1 MAGTIRLGTAGW
13 VFEAWR
19 KSYYPDGLKQ
29 KDELAY
35 SSARL
40 GNIEINATF
49 YSHQKAA
56 SFENW
61 ASQTPDDFVFTVKAH
76 QLVTHIKRL
85 KDVELPLA
93 NFFASGVMA
102 LGKKLGPFCWQLP
115 GNSKYDPDRMEAFLS
130 LLPQT
135 PEALVALAGKT
146 DYGKNPPYLDATGII
161 RVRHAIEVRHESF
174 ADPRFIAQLRAYN
187 VALVVADTAEWAYI
201 DQTADFSYAR
211 LQGAPGKESYALAE
225 REVRAG
231 WLKSWAEGK
240 PVAGGPYVTAAEASP
255 PPRDVFAFFVST
267 DKEHAPD
274 NARAVMAQLGLTG
287 PGGE

>member
-13 VFEAWR
+13 VFEPWR
-19 KSYYPDGLKQ
+19 RSYYPEGLKQ

-56 SFENW
+56 SFQNW
-61 ASQTPDDFVFTVKAH
+61 ASQTPDGFVFTVKGH

-102 LGKKLGPFCWQLP
+102 LGAKLGPFCWQLP
-115 GNSKYDPDRMEAFLS
+115 GNSKYDPERMETFLR

-135 PEALVALAGKT
+135 PEALVALASKT
-146 DYGKNPPYLDATGII
+146 DYGKNPPFLDATGIT

-174 ADPRFIAQLRAYN
+174 ADPRFIAQLRAHN
-187 VALVVADTAEWAYI
+187 VALVVADTADWPYT
-201 DQTADFSYAR
+201 DQTADFAYAR
-211 LQGAPGKESYALAE
+211 LQGAPGAESYTPAQ
-225 REVRAG
+225 RDQRAG
-231 WLKSWAEGK
+231 WLKAWSEGA
-240 PVAGGPYVTAAEASP
+240 VADGAPLVAPAEAAAAD
-255 PPRDVFAFFVST
+255 RDVFAFFVST
-267 DKEHAPD
+267 DKEHAPH
-274 NARAVMAQLGLTG
+274 NARAVMETLGLKG
-287 PGGE
+287 PGE

>member
-56 SFENW
+56 SFQNW
-61 ASQTPDDFVFTVKAH
+61 ASQTPGGFVFTVKGH

-85 KDVELPLA
+85 KDVEQPLA

-102 LGKKLGPFCWQLP
+102 LGEKLGPFCWQLP
-115 GNSKYDPDRMEAFLS
+115 GNATYDEARTEAFLA
-130 LLPQT
+130 LLPRT
-135 PEALVALAGKT
+135 PEALLALAGKA
-146 DYGKNPPYLDATGII
+146 DGLKNPPFLDATGITK
-161 RVRHAIEVRHESF
+161 VRHAVEVRHRSF
-174 ADPRFIAQLRAYN
+174 AEPRFIAQLRAHN
-187 VALVVADTAEWAYI
+187 VALVVADTEDWPYV

-211 LQGAPGKESYALAE
+211 LQGAPGKESYSPAE
-225 REVRAG
+225 RDIRAG
-231 WLKSWAEGK
+231 WLKAWSEGK
-240 PVAGGPYVTAAEASP
+240 PVAEGPYVTAAETSA
-255 PPRDVFAFFVST
+255 PRDVFAFFVST

-274 NARAVMAQLGLTG
+274 NARAVMQALGLKG
-287 PGGE
+287 PAGD